1 MAGDRDDLKQFEKQ
15 NHQNESNESNK
26 QHIPKYRLINYSI

>member
-26 QHIPKYRLINYSI
+26 QHTPKYRLINQI